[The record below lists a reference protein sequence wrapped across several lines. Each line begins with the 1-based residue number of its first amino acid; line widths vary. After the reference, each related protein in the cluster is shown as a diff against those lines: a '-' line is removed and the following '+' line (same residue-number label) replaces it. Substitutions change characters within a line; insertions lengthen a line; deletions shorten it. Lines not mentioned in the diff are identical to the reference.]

1 MLMARSISF
10 LLFAV
15 MAVGILLSFA
25 GATCPAL
32 SPSPPSTITNSL
44 VNGPAFRSQSW
55 DPLPAAANDGAPVVW
70 ADLNGDG
77 YVDLLHV
84 TLKTY
89 RPDGIQ
95 TFYSNVGVNFTEKT
109 QGLNPLNGLVGIPA
123 FADIGELSLEP
134 SLSLTVIYST
144 RSQVL
149 VT

>member
-1 MLMARSISF
+1 
-10 LLFAV
+10 
-15 MAVGILLSFA
+15 
-25 GATCPAL
+25 
-32 SPSPPSTITNSL
+32 
-44 VNGPAFRSQSW
+44 
-55 DPLPAAANDGAPVVW
+55 VVW

-84 TLKTY
+84 TLAESIINFSKIFLPT
-89 RPDGIQ
+89 GIQ